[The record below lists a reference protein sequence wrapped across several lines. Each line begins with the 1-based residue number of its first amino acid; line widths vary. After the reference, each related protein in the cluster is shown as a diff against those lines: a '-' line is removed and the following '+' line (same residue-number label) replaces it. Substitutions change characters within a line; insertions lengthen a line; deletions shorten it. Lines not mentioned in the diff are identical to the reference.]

1 MGYSQVSHSTS
12 AFDISAFVH
21 AGRNRLAVL
30 VMKWCDGSYLED
42 QDKLRMSGIFRDV
55 YLMHRPQHHIFDYTV
70 RTPVSDDLRE
80 AAIELSVVWNGAPG
94 QAMCTLY
101 APDGTQL
108 AQQSTDA
115 SGNVHFALDH
125 PVLWNAEHPALYELV
140 ICADGETIVQQV
152 GVKHIAVRNAVLY
165 VNGVNIKI
173 KGVNRH
179 DSDPFVGYAI
189 GREHVL
195 RDLRMMKQHNFNA
208 LRTSHYPNAPWLPE
222 LCARMGFYMIA
233 EADLETHGA
242 FSIYNSQPYAEGE
255 FDYEREHPSFGLLCH
270 DPRFA
275 DAMLDRVQRSVIRDK
290 NCAAILM

>member
-1 MGYSQVSHSTS
+1 M
-12 AFDISAFVH
+12 
-21 AGRNRLAVL
+21 
-30 VMKWCDGSYLED
+30 
-42 QDKLRMSGIFRDV
+42 
-55 YLMHRPQHHIFDYTV
+55 
-70 RTPVSDDLRE
+70 
-80 AAIELSVVWNGAPG
+80 
-94 QAMCTLY
+94 
-101 APDGTQL
+101 
-108 AQQSTDA
+108 
-115 SGNVHFALDH
+115 
-125 PVLWNAEHPALYELV
+125 
-140 ICADGETIVQQV
+140 
-152 GVKHIAVRNAVLY
+152 LY

-195 RDLRMMKQHNFNA
+195 CDLRMMKQHNFNA

-270 DPRFA
+270 DPQFS

-290 NCAAILM
+290 NCAAILMWSLGNESSFGPNLERAAHWVKTYDPTRLTHYESSIYYLPDKPNDLSDIDVYSRMYSSPAACDMYCEEDVVRPTRSGWARLRRAKTGISTAAISASSRTMAISAWTVWSIPTVPRIPA